1 VIFNFYSA
9 TTSLCYQIGTI
20 YGALSI
26 KVNVFLTEDL
36 CIALKI
42 LATYFFLIFS
52 FQIKELE
59 FYIKWAEISTAEP
72 FSPVVK
78 ETKKTAKQFK
88 KVIVRRKELDGT
100 NTKYLL
106 DFGKRNKEQIPPIV
120 VRYGTKHEEL
130 SSERVKYW
138 LGENYVPLSLVRAFE
153 ERKLSRQLK
162 KRDGSPSSKQAESKP
177 KKHAA
182 PLDKLI
188 EPSPKKRR
196 QSDVLGYLFEKTQKM
211 EMKKCSHCDQDVL
224 VRY

>member
-1 VIFNFYSA
+1 
-9 TTSLCYQIGTI
+9 
-20 YGALSI
+20 
-26 KVNVFLTEDL
+26 
-36 CIALKI
+36 
-42 LATYFFLIFS
+42 
-52 FQIKELE
+52 
-59 FYIKWAEISTAEP
+59 
-72 FSPVVK
+72 VVK

-162 KRDGSPSSKQAESKP
+162 KRDSSPSSKQAESKP
-177 KKHAA
+177 KKRSA

-196 QSDVLGYLFEKTQKM
+196 RSDVLDYLFEKAQKM
-211 EMKKCSHCDQDVL
+211 EMKKCSHCNLDVL
-224 VRY
+224 GRY